1 MTRTPKRFDPFPLFT
16 ATTPKGQ
23 PMKTQALLAFIALT
37 LASSAFAA
45 GDKHDQSYKHKPLR
59 LEATGSFKVGPGTRA
74 VAVITVGG
82 KPATARFTVK

>member
-59 LEATGSFKVGPGTRA
+59 LKATGSFKVGPGTRA
-74 VAVITVGG
+74 VAVLRSVAN
-82 KPATARFTVK
+82 PPPRDSR